1 MDQTNND
8 SSKVEKVMDSHGS
21 TALFL
26 AIASGSLNDVK
37 CLHEAGADMSCKNEE
52 GDTLLNRAVTLGFI
66 DIVAYLLKNAK
77 LDPNL
82 KGMCGR
88 MAIQNAIEI
97 CNIDIL
103 TLLIDHGAKWHESFI
118 IQLARSG
125 NADIINKIMDR
136 YYVKLN
142 YRHTDGKSA
151 LMVAVENSNI
161 AMIRKLMH
169 HRVTLCWK
177 DHRGHNAFH
186 TAVRNGNVTVLNMLI
201 RYAEEREFGDV
212 VNRRDWYLGR
222 DRCMCVHGYDNSR
235 QAFHFIEVDRA
246 LDDVFHSDMIQN
258 DGPLDVAS
266 YGTIVKSGWGSHPS
280 PDIVHKINERYAY
293 SKVTSATPKD
303 FSALTLA
310 IYKRKTQCALLLL
323 NNPNVSTDIS
333 DNFGLT
339 PLHFACMRGDLKV
352 VRKIVQR
359 CVDIKDDKGRT
370 PLQIAKLNRHHDV
383 VSYLS
388 NI

>member
-125 NADIINKIMDR
+125 NADIIDKIMER

-151 LMVAVENSNI
+151 LMVRMEAITSSARRSITQARGKASRTIRAVGGAAIISQ
-161 AMIRKLMH
+161 K
-169 HRVTLCWK
+169 
-177 DHRGHNAFH
+177 
-186 TAVRNGNVTVLNMLI
+186 
-201 RYAEEREFGDV
+201 
-212 VNRRDWYLGR
+212 
-222 DRCMCVHGYDNSR
+222 
-235 QAFHFIEVDRA
+235 A
-246 LDDVFHSDMIQN
+246 L
-258 DGPLDVAS
+258 
-266 YGTIVKSGWGSHPS
+266 K
-280 PDIVHKINERYAY
+280 
-293 SKVTSATPKD
+293 
-303 FSALTLA
+303 
-310 IYKRKTQCALLLL
+310 KR
-323 NNPNVSTDIS
+323 
-333 DNFGLT
+333 
-339 PLHFACMRGDLKV
+339 
-352 VRKIVQR
+352 VRKAWARSVPPRHPTRHRNKSETTPQR
-359 CVDIKDDKGRT
+359 
-370 PLQIAKLNRHHDV
+370 
-383 VSYLS
+383 
-388 NI
+388 